1 MLYEGKSVEGAAMNK
16 EELIHLDGTVLEML
30 PDNRFQVELDNG
42 HTIRAYVSGRMK
54 QAHIRVLAGD
64 RVTVEISP
72 YDLSKGRITF
82 REKATAGPTPAGQ
95 RPRFVRR

>member
-1 MLYEGKSVEGAAMNK
+1 MNK

-30 PDNRFQVELDNG
+30 PDNRFWVELDNG
-42 HTIRAYVSGRMK
+42 HKLLAYVSGRMK

-82 REKATAGPTPAGQ
+82 REKAAAGPPSADQ
-95 RPRFVRR
+95 RPRFARRRA